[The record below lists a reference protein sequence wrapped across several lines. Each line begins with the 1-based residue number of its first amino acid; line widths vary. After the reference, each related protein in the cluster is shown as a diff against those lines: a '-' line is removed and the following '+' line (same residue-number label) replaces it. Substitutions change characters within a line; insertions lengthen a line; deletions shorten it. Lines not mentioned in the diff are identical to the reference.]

1 MTTTPTAASNGST
14 TPVSVTESGDGL
26 VKLRRQETKALISLA
41 CDALSQTHH
50 VAHEMHSLI
59 YARDREFRPDQLG
72 RMAREAVACWATT
85 DHYLL
90 MLASVL
96 GDFDPYSGSELSE
109 LLQGPNREPPF

>member
-1 MTTTPTAASNGST
+1 MTTTPKAASNGST

-26 VKLRRQETKALISLA
+26 VKLRRMETKALISLA

-59 YARDREFRPDQLG
+59 YDRDREFRPDQLG
-72 RMAREAVACWATT
+72 RMAREALACWQTT

-90 MLASVL
+90 MLSSVL
-96 GDFDPYSGSELSE
+96 ADYDPYSGSELSDF
-109 LLQGPNREPPF
+109 LRGPSDESPF